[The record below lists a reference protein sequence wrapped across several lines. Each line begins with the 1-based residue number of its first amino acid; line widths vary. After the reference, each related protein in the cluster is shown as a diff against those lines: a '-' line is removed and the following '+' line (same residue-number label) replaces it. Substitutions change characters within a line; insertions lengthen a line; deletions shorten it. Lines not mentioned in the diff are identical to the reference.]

1 MFDLLLGAQVVGVAV
16 LPAAVDSAGVRA
28 SKALAA
34 GHLVAVV
41 FLGQLAEGRLDGAT
55 PQAAKCRVDSF
66 C

>member
-1 MFDLLLGAQVVGVAV
+1 MFDLLLGAQVVGVAA
-16 LPAAVDSAGVRA
+16 LLAAVDGAGVRV

-41 FLGQLAEGRLDGAT
+41 FLGHLAEGRLDGAT
-55 PQAAKCRVDSF
+55 PQAARCRVDSF